1 MIHLITSFYISRI
14 NSDLNCE
21 RNNELQLCLK
31 YNLENP
37 LIEKI
42 HLFLDDNDALEYIQK
57 LNNPKIHVI
66 SVGVK
71 PLYSDLF
78 GYAIYHLQDK
88 ICMISNSDIYLH
100 SCDINIL
107 SKLYEQNTIFALTRF
122 EHNMSRIQIKRF
134 KGSHDAFIFKSPID
148 SSIIDKIKHV
158 QHHWGSENIVLYELE
173 EIHMKIYNPCYQ
185 IVIVHL
191 HKSNLRENNRHT
203 INYTRSRVCY
213 PSIL

>member
-1 MIHLITSFYISRI
+1 MIHLITSFYISR
-14 NSDLNCE
+14 S
-21 RNNELQLCLK
+21 
-31 YNLENP
+31 NLELNDARNEE
-37 LIEKI
+37 LRQCLLNNLNNDFIEKI
-42 HLFLDDNDALEYIQK
+42 HLFIDDDEALQYIHT
-57 LNNPKIHVI
+57 LNNSKINII
-66 SVGVK
+66 SVGIK

-88 ICMISNSDIYLH
+88 ICMICNSDIYLH

-107 SKLYEQNTIFALTRF
+107 NKLYEPNTIFALTRF

-191 HKSNLRENNRHT
+191 HKSNLRENNRPT